1 MSVVLEVLFGI
12 VFLLCCVLLGVCVEV
27 GLDNGFE
34 YAGQHHA
41 AEPVIIPAAAAV
53 IGGRGGGD
61 DPEPIFRI

>member
-1 MSVVLEVLFGI
+1 MSVVLEVLFFGI
-12 VFLLCCVLLGVCVEV
+12 LFPVCCVLIGVCVEV

-41 AEPVIIPAAAAV
+41 AEPVIIPAAV
-53 IGGRGGGD
+53 IGARGAGD

>member
-41 AEPVIIPAAAAV
+41 AEPIIIPAAV
-53 IGGRGGGD
+53 IGGRGD